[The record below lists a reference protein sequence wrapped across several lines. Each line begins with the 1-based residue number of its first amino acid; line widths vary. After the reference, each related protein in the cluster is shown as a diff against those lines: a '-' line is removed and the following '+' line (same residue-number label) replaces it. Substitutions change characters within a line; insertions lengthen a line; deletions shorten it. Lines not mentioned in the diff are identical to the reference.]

1 MGKADLAGAA
11 AKYPST
17 KMGTDGW
24 VEAFDEN
31 PDIMYR
37 ILGDIYDVVKAEE
50 EREAGIR
57 AMGRRPGRSNVS
69 LIDFQQ
75 TVFRGG
81 YSMDPFPQALSKL
94 IDGRWSLRGFAM
106 RVPVSAGW
114 LSKLM
119 NGIAEPDFVTLER
132 IADAA
137 KVHPSYFVEW
147 RAMYISQTV
156 ETLLRERPNMSVQ
169 PVREVRDLVE
179 D

>member
-11 AKYPST
+11 ERFPST
-17 KMGTDGW
+17 RMGTEEW
-24 VEAFDEN
+24 VTAFDDN
-31 PDIMYR
+31 PDIMFR

-50 EREAGIR
+50 EREAGVR

-69 LIDFQQ
+69 LIDFQT

-81 YSMDPFPQALSKL
+81 YSMDPFSDALSKL

-106 RVPVSAGW
+106 RIPVSPGW

-119 NGIAEPDFVTLER
+119 NGLAEPDLTTLER

-147 RAMYISQTV
+147 RAMYISQLV
-156 ETLLRERPNMSVQ
+156 EHQLRARPNMSVQ
-169 PVREVRDLVE
+169 PVREVRSLLE
-179 D
+179 E